1 MSEEMNTK
9 ETVTQKTDVPESGSY
24 DYASVAGETMTEV
37 KERVGR
43 GILGALIGALI
54 GAVCIVLV
62 DQLGYVASI
71 SGVVMGACTLKGY
84 QIMGKKMSLKGMII
98 CVILMLLMVYLSNWF
113 GYAVA
118 VAQVYEADILSCF
131 LAVPELIAE
140 AVIDSSAYYKDLA
153 MLYLFTAIGAVPVIK
168 NQVKGK

>member
-71 SGVVMGACTLKGY
+71 SGVVMGACTWYISATGSVMRLQLPRCMKR
-84 QIMGKKMSLKGMII
+84 ISCPASLQ
-98 CVILMLLMVYLSNWF
+98 YRN
-113 GYAVA
+113 
-118 VAQVYEADILSCF
+118 
-131 LAVPELIAE
+131 
-140 AVIDSSAYYKDLA
+140 
-153 MLYLFTAIGAVPVIK
+153 
-168 NQVKGK
+168 